1 MDSEVKGQP
10 QPTRHLAAQLQGRAD
25 FTPLLATFLSYHDH
39 KLTPEGVTDD
49 HELNQGGNDRQE
61 VLGVQ
66 QASPRPVVCNEEVQ
80 LPLQEL

>member
-39 KLTPEGVTDD
+39 KLTPEGATDD
-49 HELNQGGNDRQE
+49 HELN
-61 VLGVQ
+61 
-66 QASPRPVVCNEEVQ
+66 
-80 LPLQEL
+80 